1 MVFKVNW
8 LQIIIVIMFCF
19 CWARHH
25 HFCFWET
32 IIWNL
37 FLFLHKFLLVF
48 RPCSSLVTFSNSSH
62 YIIVKMSDSKFLLLF
77 AIFVFVM
84 SFTSTTIGRKHRS
97 RDCCC
102 RPKKHCKNACEEE
115 DDNEQTSPS
124 PTPNE
129 QICYI
134 NCYDGLTGTKT
145 NNSVGV
151 SYTGPYNSAICEC
164 GLSDYRCNA
173 SANGPLCGPFRDC
186 RCYVGKMYAQCAF
199 VQTPKQ
205 IQSVLI
211 GCPHG
216 RIPPPPQK
224 IPPEPTPLPKSI
236 YSYRCDWPGIGS
248 MNYSPET
255 ATG

>member
-1 MVFKVNW
+1 
-8 LQIIIVIMFCF
+8 
-19 CWARHH
+19 
-25 HFCFWET
+25 
-32 IIWNL
+32 
-37 FLFLHKFLLVF
+37 
-48 RPCSSLVTFSNSSH
+48 
-62 YIIVKMSDSKFLLLF
+62 MSDSKFLLLF